1 MSIFKVMMAMLFSVA
16 IFAFENEQLANY
28 KAKIADFFLFL
39 SFILLL
45 CVHKE
50 VARNAPAL
58 HAGPLRFLPRRK
70 KLGKKG
76 FTIWSLRGI

>member
-1 MSIFKVMMAMLFSVA
+1 MLFSVA

-28 KAKIADFFLFL
+28 KAIIAVFLFL
-39 SFILLL
+39 SFVLLL

-58 HAGPLRFLPRRK
+58 HAGPLAFFYEKSLAKKNTLFLRPNALSRRHN
-70 KLGKKG
+70 
-76 FTIWSLRGI
+76 S